1 MIDLYTWK
9 TPNGR
14 KPAIMLEEVGLAYTL
29 KPIDIG
35 AGDQQKPDFLAISPN
50 GKIPAIVDHDA
61 AAGAHELFE
70 SHAGKTPLALFES
83 GAILIYLAD
92 KSGQLLAASGAA
104 RYDAVAW
111 LSWQLGGLGPMLGQL
126 GFFFRQK
133 ERNEP
138 ALARYAAEAG
148 RLLHV
153 LETRLGQSAYLAG
166 DAYSIADIACYPWV
180 AAAGTMLN
188 EALPEDARG
197 LPATKNWLEAISTR
211 PAVQRGMAILA

>member
-14 KPAIMLEEVGLAYTL
+14 KPAIMLEEIGLPYTL

-35 AGDQQKPDFLAISPN
+35 AGEQQGAEFLKISPN
-50 GKIPAIVDHDA
+50 GKIPGIIDHE
-61 AAGAHELFE
+61 AAG
-70 SHAGKTPLALFES
+70 GPLALFES
-83 GAILIYLAD
+83 GAILIYLA
-92 KSGQLLAASGAA
+92 A
-104 RYDAVAW
+104 RYHALAW

-138 ALARYAAEAG
+138 AFSRYAAEAG

-197 LPATKNWLEAISTR
+197 LPAIKTWLEAIGAR
-211 PAVQRGMAILA
+211 PAVQRGMAILL

>member
-14 KPAIMLEEVGLAYTL
+14 KPAIMLEEIGLPYTL

-35 AGDQQKPDFLAISPN
+35 AGEQQGAEFLKISPN
-50 GKIPAIVDHDA
+50 GKIPGIIDHE
-61 AAGAHELFE
+61 AAG
-70 SHAGKTPLALFES
+70 GPLALFES

-92 KSGQLLAASGAA
+92 KSGELLARTGAA
-104 RYDAVAW
+104 RYHALAW

-138 ALARYAAEAG
+138 AFSRYAAEAG

-197 LPATKNWLEAISTR
+197 LPATKTWLEAIGAR
-211 PAVQRGMAILA
+211 PAVQRGMAILL

>member
-14 KPAIMLEEVGLAYTL
+14 KPAIMLEEIGLPYTL

-35 AGDQQKPDFLAISPN
+35 AGEQQGAEFLKISPN
-50 GKIPAIVDHDA
+50 GKIPGIIDHE
-61 AAGAHELFE
+61 AAG
-70 SHAGKTPLALFES
+70 GPLALFES

-92 KSGQLLAASGAA
+92 KSGELLARTGAA
-104 RYDAVAW
+104 RYHALAW

-138 ALARYAAEAG
+138 AFSRYAAEAG

-180 AAAGTMLN
+180 AAAGTMLY
-188 EALPEDARG
+188 EALPGDARG
-197 LPATKNWLEAISTR
+197 LPATKTWLEAIGSR
-211 PAVQRGMAILA
+211 PAVQRGKAILL

>member
-14 KPAIMLEEVGLAYTL
+14 KPAIMLEEIGLPYTL

-35 AGDQQKPDFLAISPN
+35 AGEQQGAEFLKISPN
-50 GKIPAIVDHDA
+50 GKIPGIIDHE
-61 AAGAHELFE
+61 AAG
-70 SHAGKTPLALFES
+70 GPLALFES

-92 KSGQLLAASGAA
+92 KSGELLARTGAA
-104 RYDAVAW
+104 RYHALAW

-138 ALARYAAEAG
+138 AFSRAARHGDPAVGFRAAV
-148 RLLHV
+148 RS
-153 LETRLGQSAYLAG
+153 Q
-166 DAYSIADIACYPWV
+166 V
-180 AAAGTMLN
+180 A
-188 EALPEDARG
+188 PQ
-197 LPATKNWLEAISTR
+197 PATATAPGRAEPGSCGILLSA
-211 PAVQRGMAILA
+211 AILMNAL